1 MTTAR
6 QERALDSRH
15 GPRYPDLGVR
25 VAKLR
30 ASDPYDA
37 KAHGRAVLEAIGRL
51 NQSIADRYAK
61 KGYTSPC
68 PCASGTYHSSGKD
81 ILAAVG
87 RQNRA
92 RAEAQPLNWY
102 TPEQQRSLYKAAIA
116 AKKEAA
122 RHD

>member
-1 MTTAR
+1 MANTCHNG
-6 QERALDSRH
+6 QF
-15 GPRYPDLGVR
+15 GPVYPELGVK
-25 VAKLR
+25 VTKLR
-30 ASDPYDA
+30 NAARYDA

-61 KGYTSPC
+61 KGCTSPC

-116 AKKEAA
+116 AKQEAA